1 MQNQNR
7 YQAANN
13 SSLPPN
19 TPRSLST
26 SNIQMHHEQLVD
38 PHRVNVLGG
47 DRNYSGKMVNYK
59 VPNINYNTAMRSSK
73 RPPHN
78 KHEDDNGYYR
88 ERR

>member
-1 MQNQNR
+1 
-7 YQAANN
+7 
-13 SSLPPN
+13 
-19 TPRSLST
+19 
-26 SNIQMHHEQLVD
+26 
-38 PHRVNVLGG
+38 VLGG